1 MILNLYVDD
10 STNSFGTVEIAM
22 EFYEKPKPCLNE
34 ANFDLLKWATNSFE
48 LKTFIDSSENNSR
61 SEMDVSDSETYAEN
75 LYSSSSIYRKVLGL
89 NWDTSAN
96 DFECGHTS
104 FKSHFNKAPCV
115 FISYTTNA
123 NVTDNF

>member
-22 EFYEKPKPCLNE
+22 EFYEEPKPCLNE

-48 LKTFIDSSENNSR
+48 LKTFIDSNENNSR

-89 NWDTSAN
+89 NWDNSAN
-96 DFECGHTS
+96 DFECGHTRVLNRTLI
-104 FKSHFNKAPCV
+104 KHLV
-115 FISYTTNA
+115 YLL
-123 NVTDNF
+123 VTPQMQM